1 MKKQNIL
8 IGVAASTL
16 LLSGCGFLNNSN
28 NEQPKQSNT
37 QSANQNDKSSKPN
50 TQENESENNQTEQSN
65 ASQQNENKGY
75 IYPKNTK
82 EYYAQ
87 IMLTSFGDYDQLPL
101 AEMKYTPVDMSG
113 QAIFPYDPDAS
124 ARYPDGVIR
133 LRTTGIAH
141 TIFKDNNDGTV
152 TIYDGIPAH
161 FTEEKWFDKNYS
173 LQETQR
179 ILSSAR
185 TLPINTNLPK
195 ADIEYVASIITQDT
209 PQSYNGPASSN
220 TGTSNS
226 ASSSSSSPSS
236 TKVTR
241 SNVIDLVED
250 YEGHL
255 LDTSTYTFKE
265 PEQMPDGRWG
275 FSILDKAGNLVGSYI
290 IDTDGTV
297 TKYDEKGQ
305 PV

>member
-16 LLSGCGFLNNSN
+16 ILSGCGFLNKDN
-28 NEQPKQSNT
+28 NEQPKQSST
-37 QSANQNDKSSKPN
+37 QSANQNDKSSKQN
-50 TQENESENNQTEQSN
+50 TQGNESENNQTEQSN
-65 ASQQNENKGY
+65 TSQQNENKGY

-87 IMLTSFGDYDQLPL
+87 MMITGIGNYDQLPY
-101 AEMKYTPVDMSG
+101 EHMKYMPVDVSG
-113 QAIFPYDPDAS
+113 QPIYPHNPDAS
-124 ARYPDGVIR
+124 AYYPDGVIKLAASPFVQMAFR
-133 LRTTGIAH
+133 
-141 TIFKDNNDGTV
+141 DNNDGTV
-152 TIYDGIPAH
+152 TIYDYVPGDFRPV
-161 FTEEKWFDKNYS
+161 EWRDESYS
-173 LQETQR
+173 MKETQKV
-179 ILSSAR
+179 LDNGR
-185 TLPINTNLPK
+185 T
-195 ADIEYVASIITQDT
+195 VSIDTHIPTEVIDQVKLLFLQST
-209 PQSYNGPASSN
+209 PQRNALPSSSN
-220 TGTSNS
+220 TGSNS
-226 ASSSSSSPSS
+226 NNDTSSSSSSG